1 MLALSGSQMEK
12 TNTVRN
18 INICQEFISEHIF
31 SNAGTLR
38 LSDENIWYLII
49 WLPNYMM
56 MCLVGDFEKVWCKT
70 GRSRKLDTKVRF
82 MSLFKFFS
90 DFVNRLV

>member
-1 MLALSGSQMEK
+1 MVKCDFFFPPSMLALSGSQMEK

-38 LSDENIWYLII
+38 LSDENI
-49 WLPNYMM
+49 
-56 MCLVGDFEKVWCKT
+56 
-70 GRSRKLDTKVRF
+70 
-82 MSLFKFFS
+82 
-90 DFVNRLV
+90 